1 MGGVAQISFRMC
13 CCIFISLCFCCESKC
28 MLKINVLSCS
38 EKTNEL
44 LWLVGFGQLG
54 GCPIGVWRQA
64 GMCGEGFAE
73 CGGMA
78 IIDSICD
85 FINGHV
91 GLFEEVDACGFH
103 QPLLDVSAWRAL

>member
-13 CCIFISLCFCCESKC
+13 CCISISLCFCYDSKC
-28 MLKINVLSCS
+28 MLKINVLSCL

-54 GCPIGVWRQA
+54 GCPIGVWRA
-64 GMCGEGFAE
+64 AVVFGEGFAE

-78 IIDSICD
+78 IIENIGDL
-85 FINGHV
+85 INGHIGV
-91 GLFEEVDACGFH
+91 FEEVDGCGFH
-103 QPLLDVSAWRAL
+103 QLLLDVCAR